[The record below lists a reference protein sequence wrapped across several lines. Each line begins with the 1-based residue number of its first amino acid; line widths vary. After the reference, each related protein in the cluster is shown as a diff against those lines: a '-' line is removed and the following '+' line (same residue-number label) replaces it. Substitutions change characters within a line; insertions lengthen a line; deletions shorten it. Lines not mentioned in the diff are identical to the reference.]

1 MDKRDFLH
9 EIIEP
14 IENLDV
20 NFKLFEDSGSYISNH
35 WHNSLEIIYLIS
47 GDLQVNMEG
56 STYNFKANDCIII
69 NSGIIHSTRCVY
81 ENTSILLQ
89 IPLSFLNKYI
99 PDCKDSYFDF
109 KVNIN
114 NYNYETNLAKIKTI
128 LKDMKEIK
136 IASPQA
142 GNLRFTGLLFEFLFQ
157 IYTNFRIPI
166 GDKNT
171 INRPLELSRF
181 EPVLEYTRLN
191 YKNSISINEI
201 AQIAHLQPEYFCRKF
216 KQYMGQTYLE
226 YLNDVR
232 ISYIYRDL
240 INTNNTLCSILE
252 SHGFTNNKLFY
263 KLFRKKFNCTPK
275 EIRKKLI

>member
-1 MDKRDFLH
+1 MNKRDFLH

-20 NFKLFEDSGSYISNH
+20 NFKLFEDRGSYVSNH
-35 WHNSLEIIYLIS
+35 WHNSLEIIYITS

-56 STYNFKANDCIII
+56 GTYNLKANDCIFI
-69 NSGIIHSTRCVY
+69 NSGVIHSTRCVY

-99 PDCKDSYFDF
+99 PHCKDSYFDF

-114 NYNYETNLAKIKTI
+114 DDNYEANLDKIKTI
-128 LKDMKEIK
+128 LKDMKEVK
-136 IASPQA
+136 ITSPQA

-157 IYTNFRIPI
+157 LYTNFRIPI
-166 GDKNT
+166 GNKNMES
-171 INRPLELSRF
+171 RALDLSKF
-181 EPVLEYTRLN
+181 QPVFEYTKIN
-191 YKNSISINEI
+191 YNTPISINEI
-201 AQIAHLQPEYFCRKF
+201 AKVVHLQPEYFCRKF
-216 KQYMGQTYLE
+216 KQYTGQTYLE

-232 ISYIYRDL
+232 ISHIYKDL

-252 SHGFTNNKLFY
+252 SHGFTNTKLFY
-263 KLFRKKFNCTPK
+263 RLFKEKFKCTPK
-275 EIRKKLI
+275 DIRKKS

>member
-1 MDKRDFLH
+1 MNKRDFLH

-20 NFKLFEDSGSYISNH
+20 NFKLFEDRGSYVSNH
-35 WHNSLEIIYLIS
+35 WHNSLEIIYITS

-56 STYNFKANDCIII
+56 DTYNLKANDCIFI
-69 NSGIIHSTRCVY
+69 NSGVIHSTRCVY

-99 PDCKDSYFDF
+99 PHCKDSYFDF

-114 NYNYETNLAKIKTI
+114 DDNYEANLDKIKTI
-128 LKDMKEIK
+128 LKDMKEVK
-136 IASPQA
+136 ITSPQA

-157 IYTNFRIPI
+157 LYTNFRIPM
-166 GDKNT
+166 GNKNT
-171 INRPLELSRF
+171 ESRALNLSKF
-181 EPVLEYTRLN
+181 QPVFEYTKIN
-191 YKNSISINEI
+191 YNTPISIDEI
-201 AQIAHLQPEYFCRKF
+201 AKVVHLQPEYFCRKF
-216 KQYMGQTYLE
+216 KQYTGQTYLE

-232 ISYIYRDL
+232 ISHIYKDL

-252 SHGFTNNKLFY
+252 SHGFTNTKLFY
-263 KLFRKKFNCTPK
+263 RLFKEKFKCTPK
-275 EIRKKLI
+275 DIRKKS

>member
-1 MDKRDFLH
+1 MNKRDFLH

-20 NFKLFEDSGSYISNH
+20 NFKLFEDRGSYVSNH
-35 WHNSLEIIYLIS
+35 WHNSLEIIYITS

-56 STYNFKANDCIII
+56 ATYNLKANDCIFI
-69 NSGIIHSTRCVY
+69 NSGVIHSTRCVY

-99 PDCKDSYFDF
+99 PHCKDSYFDF

-114 NYNYETNLAKIKTI
+114 DDNYEANLDKIKTI
-128 LKDMKEIK
+128 LKDMKEVK
-136 IASPQA
+136 ITSPQA

-157 IYTNFRIPI
+157 LYTNFRIPM
-166 GDKNT
+166 GNKNMES
-171 INRPLELSRF
+171 RALDLSKF
-181 EPVLEYTRLN
+181 QPVFEYTKIN
-191 YKNSISINEI
+191 YNTPISINEI
-201 AQIAHLQPEYFCRKF
+201 AKVVHLQPEYFCRKF
-216 KQYMGQTYLE
+216 KQYTGQTYLE

-232 ISYIYRDL
+232 ISHIYKDL

-252 SHGFTNNKLFY
+252 SHGFTNTKLFY
-263 KLFRKKFNCTPK
+263 RLFKEKFKCTPK
-275 EIRKKLI
+275 DIRKKS

>member
-1 MDKRDFLH
+1 MNKRDFLH

-20 NFKLFEDSGSYISNH
+20 NFKLSEDSGSYISSH
-35 WHNSLEIIYLIS
+35 WHNSLEIIYITS

-56 STYNFKANDCIII
+56 YTYNLKADDCILI
-69 NSGIIHSTRCVY
+69 NSGVIHSTRCVY
-81 ENTSILLQ
+81 ENTAILLQ

-109 KVNIN
+109 KININ
-114 NYNYETNLAKIKTI
+114 EDNYETNLSKIKII
-128 LKDMKEIK
+128 LKYMKEIK
-136 IASPQA
+136 ITSPQA

-157 IYTNFRIPI
+157 VYTNFRIPI
-166 GDKNT
+166 GNKKI
-171 INRPLELSRF
+171 INRSLELSRF
-181 EPVLEYTRLN
+181 DPVLEYTKLN
-191 YKNSISINEI
+191 YKKSISIDEI
-201 AQIAHLQPEYFCRKF
+201 AKVAHLQPEYFCRKF

-232 ISYIYRDL
+232 ISYIYKDL

-252 SHGFTNNKLFY
+252 SHGFTNTKLFY
-263 KLFRKKFNCTPK
+263 RLFKEKFKCTPK
-275 EIRKKLI
+275 DIRKKS

>member
-1 MDKRDFLH
+1 MNKRDFLH

-20 NFKLFEDSGSYISNH
+20 NFKLFEDRGSYISNH
-35 WHNSLEIIYLIS
+35 WHNSLEIIYITS

-56 STYNFKANDCIII
+56 ATYNLKANDCIFI
-69 NSGIIHSTRCVY
+69 NSGVIHSTRCVY

-99 PDCKDSYFDF
+99 PHCKDSYFDF

-114 NYNYETNLAKIKTI
+114 DDNYEANLDKIKTI
-128 LKDMKEIK
+128 LKDMKEVK
-136 IASPQA
+136 ITSPQA

-157 IYTNFRIPI
+157 LYTNFRIPM
-166 GDKNT
+166 GNKNME
-171 INRPLELSRF
+171 NRALDLSKF
-181 EPVLEYTRLN
+181 QPVFEYTKIN
-191 YKNSISINEI
+191 YNTPISINEI
-201 AQIAHLQPEYFCRKF
+201 AKVVHLQPEYFCRKF
-216 KQYMGQTYLE
+216 KQYTGQTYLE

-232 ISYIYRDL
+232 ISHIYKDL

-252 SHGFTNNKLFY
+252 SHGFTNTKLFY
-263 KLFRKKFNCTPK
+263 RLFKEKFKCTPK
-275 EIRKKLI
+275 DIRKKS

>member
-1 MDKRDFLH
+1 MNKRDFLH

-20 NFKLFEDSGSYISNH
+20 NFKLFEDRGSYVSNH
-35 WHNSLEIIYLIS
+35 WHNSLEIIYITS

-56 STYNFKANDCIII
+56 DTYNLKANDCIFI
-69 NSGIIHSTRCVY
+69 NSGVIHSTRCVY

-99 PDCKDSYFDF
+99 PNCKDSYFDF

-114 NYNYETNLAKIKTI
+114 DDNYEANLDKIKTI

-136 IASPQA
+136 IKSPQA

-157 IYTNFRIPI
+157 LYTNFRIPM
-166 GDKNT
+166 GNKNT
-171 INRPLELSRF
+171 ESRALDLSKF
-181 EPVLEYTRLN
+181 QPVFEYTKIN
-191 YKNSISINEI
+191 YNTPISINEI
-201 AQIAHLQPEYFCRKF
+201 AKVVHLQPEYFCRKF
-216 KQYMGQTYLE
+216 KQYTGQTYLE

-232 ISYIYRDL
+232 ISHIYKDL

-252 SHGFTNNKLFY
+252 SHGFTNTKLFY
-263 KLFRKKFNCTPK
+263 RLFKEKFKCTPK
-275 EIRKKLI
+275 DIRKKS